1 VVDAAED
8 CRARNV
14 REVTAL
20 VWLLCL
26 TTIAVA
32 TAGSVLPFVP
42 IEPYLLALP
51 AVAPAGWLL
60 PLALLATAGHMVG
73 KALLYY
79 ASRRATRAIRPRYQV
94 HVSDTRRRLLA
105 SRRLQYATILAGG
118 IVGMPPFYV
127 VTVLCGVLRVPVAEF
142 LVLGTIGRA
151 VRFVALVTLPKL
163 VGG

>member
-1 VVDAAED
+1 MVDAAEE
-8 CRARNV
+8 CRARDV
-14 REVTAL
+14 GEVTAS

-26 TTIAVA
+26 TTLAVA
-32 TAGSVLPFVP
+32 TVGSMLPFVP

-51 AVAPAGWLL
+51 AIAPTGWLV
-60 PLALLATAGHMVG
+60 PLALLATAGHTIG

-79 ASRRATRAIRPRYQV
+79 ASRSATWAIPPRYQV

-105 SRRLQYATILAGG
+105 SRTLRYATILASG

-127 VTVLCGVLRVPVAEF
+127 VTVLSGTLHVPLAEF
-142 LVLGTIGRA
+142 LVLGTIGRT

-163 VGG
+163 VTG